1 MLIAEILTLIVDR
14 IDFFVIC
21 LVFSGVISVLL
32 SYAILRRI
40 FNGMITAQIA
50 FICNFAVMIFL
61 ATVGYLSLGRF
72 IHFAFVE
79 LFVIVFMY
87 LIYRGILNN
96 RAPLLLRINQLPV
109 VKLAIGISL
118 VTALMIVLNQF
129 VVPTDGSSRIRYMT
143 FWWYSYL
150 RLIIT
155 VVTPLGYF
163 LAINLLESRK
173 YTLSLLLTSA
183 LIVQSATSGSKAGF
197 LMSILGMG
205 MLHRDLNNSKIKI
218 IRVNPFWAV
227 FAFVFVL
234 GSAVVVLDQM
244 GLGLND
250 VLIRLLMN
258 AEATIMVYLAIDPTE
273 ACHGVTLFAA
283 LHRGV
288 ARLFHDPSATN
299 IDTLFGFALNTI
311 QYGLN
316 TFTGP
321 NSSIPA
327 YFSCNFPG
335 LSLFWGVSAV
345 LGYTAIVRYFLR
357 IQIFMARNPAV
368 WLLPFAV
375 GSINN
380 FPQDYYTGMSDLT
393 IIIIVSIYFAF
404 AKSFAAHSR

>member
-118 VTALMIVLNQF
+118 VAVLMIVLNQF

-163 LAINLLESRK
+163 LAI
-173 YTLSLLLTSA
+173 
-183 LIVQSATSGSKAGF
+183 
-197 LMSILGMG
+197 
-205 MLHRDLNNSKIKI
+205 KI
-218 IRVNPFWAV
+218 
-227 FAFVFVL
+227 
-234 GSAVVVLDQM
+234 G
-244 GLGLND
+244 
-250 VLIRLLMN
+250 
-258 AEATIMVYLAIDPTE
+258 
-273 ACHGVTLFAA
+273 
-283 LHRGV
+283 
-288 ARLFHDPSATN
+288 
-299 IDTLFGFALNTI
+299 
-311 QYGLN
+311 
-316 TFTGP
+316 
-321 NSSIPA
+321 
-327 YFSCNFPG
+327 
-335 LSLFWGVSAV
+335 
-345 LGYTAIVRYFLR
+345 
-357 IQIFMARNPAV
+357 
-368 WLLPFAV
+368 
-375 GSINN
+375 
-380 FPQDYYTGMSDLT
+380 
-393 IIIIVSIYFAF
+393 
-404 AKSFAAHSR
+404 